1 MLLKNCQYGRRTEKR
16 GVDEL
21 IQGVQL
27 LGGCVLFEQL
37 AGDLA
42 LSGQDNAILGQYT
55 QSSTSVRDGL
65 KSVFDLIETA
75 LGREDGCS

>member
-1 MLLKNCQYGRRTEKR
+1 MN

-42 LSGQDNAILGQYT
+42 LSGQDNAILG
-55 QSSTSVRDGL
+55 
-65 KSVFDLIETA
+65 
-75 LGREDGCS
+75 

>member
-1 MLLKNCQYGRRTEKR
+1 MRMLASAVIPATAQTMLLERSQYERTIEMR

-42 LSGQDNAILGQYT
+42 LGGQDNAILG
-55 QSSTSVRDGL
+55 
-65 KSVFDLIETA
+65 
-75 LGREDGCS
+75 

>member
-1 MLLKNCQYGRRTEKR
+1 MLLERSQYERTIEMR

-42 LSGQDNAILGQYT
+42 LGGQDNAILG
-55 QSSTSVRDGL
+55 
-65 KSVFDLIETA
+65 
-75 LGREDGCS
+75 